1 MKDRTLIY
9 TSLVLSIASLGYAAW
24 VHHQGSEVLAARA
37 LRQREAELVRHW
49 APRLEEAY
57 RGMLTDGTRIPK
69 NPTTLTELLDP
80 LIAVFDQLGDTS
92 GGETNKTTTK

>member
-9 TSLVLSIASLGYAAW
+9 CSLVLSIASLSYAAW

-49 APRLEEAY
+49 APKMDIIY
-57 RGMLTDGTRIPK
+57 RDMVADPKKIPK
-69 NPTTLTELLDP
+69 SPTTLEELLDP
-80 LIAVFDQLGDTS
+80 LVTLMEHIGDPDS
-92 GGETNKTTTK
+92 GTTNKATAK